1 MARLGRRFPV
11 NRWNGQDATRRL
23 IFEAGGFQAAW
34 GRFANSL
41 IKVGAMKKN
50 VAGQKIGAQLISAS
64 DGSAFSGSVTVYVTT
79 DAGTQ
84 AVGSVGS
91 GACVHEG
98 NGYHTYAPAQAET
111 NGDLLAF
118 TFTGTGA
125 IPQTVQVFTSFP
137 QSVDN
142 ATGVADIQ
150 SRLPAALVSGRIDSS
165 VGAMAAN
172 TLTATAI
179 AADAITAAKLAADV
193 TTELQT
199 GLATSSALA
208 AVAGYLDTEIAAILA
223 DTNELQTDWANGGRL
238 DLILDSRASQASVD
252 TVDTVVDAIL
262 VDTAEIGAAGAGL
275 TALPWNAA
283 WDAEVQSEVNDGLVA
298 FFTSSAALVDAVW
311 DEAIAGHAGAGSTG
325 EALSAAGAAGD
336 PWTTA
341 LPGSYSAGQAGYII
355 GNNINAT
362 VSSRATQTSVDTVD
376 AVVDAILLD
385 TAEIGAAGAGLTALA
400 SAANL
405 ATVDTVVDAILVDT
419 AEIGVAGAGLT
430 ALASAANLATLSGYV
445 DTEVAAIK
453 VVTDALPNAGAL
465 TGLQSDLDDIQA
477 RLPAA
482 LTGGGNMKVDV
493 LAISGSTESADRLE
507 RTTLAIV
514 TGTATSGGSTTTIP
528 TSALSPAG
536 TDADQFKGRIVIFDK
551 DTTTAALRGQATD
564 ITANTAGATPTLT
577 VTALTAA
584 PAAGDTFTI
593 T

>member
-1 MARLGRRFPV
+1 
-11 NRWNGQDATRRL
+11 
-23 IFEAGGFQAAW
+23 
-34 GRFANSL
+34 
-41 IKVGAMKKN
+41 MKKN
-50 VAGQKIGAQLISAS
+50 TASQKIGAQMVNAS
-64 DGSAFSGSVTVYVTT
+64 DGSAFTGSVTVYVTL

-84 AVGSVGS
+84 AIGSVGS
-91 GACVHEG
+91 GVCTHEG
-98 NGYHTYAPAQAET
+98 NGYHTYSPSQAET
-111 NGDLLAF
+111 NGDLVAF
-118 TFTGTGA
+118 TFIGTGA
-125 IPQTVQVFTSFP
+125 VPGTVQVFTSFP

-150 SRLPAALVSGRIDSS
+150 SRLPAALVSGRIDAS
-165 VGAMAAN
+165 VGDMAAN
-172 TLTATAI
+172 TLTASAI

-193 TTELQT
+193 TTELQS
-199 GLATSSALA
+199 GLATAANLA
-208 AVAGYLDTEIAAILA
+208 TVASYLDTEIAAILA

-238 DLILDSRASQASVD
+238 DLILDSRASQTSVD

-275 TALPWNAA
+275 TAVPWNAA

-311 DEAIAGHAGAGSTG
+311 DEAIAGHAVSGSTG

-336 PWTTA
+336 PWITA
-341 LPGSYSAGQAGYII
+341 LPGSYTAGQAGYIV
-355 GNNINAT
+355 GTNLDAT

-376 AVVDAILLD
+376 TVVDAILVD

-400 SAANL
+400 SATNL
-405 ATVDTVVDAILVDT
+405 ATVAAYLDTEMAAALAVLVKLDDTLVDAGGGNYIFTTAALANAPDT
-419 AEIGVAGAGLT
+419 ADWDTDERT
-430 ALASAANLATLSGYV
+430 ALRSILGIPATGTTPDDPTGGIL
-445 DTEVAAIK
+445 DTIRDQAAAIK
-453 VVTDALPNAGAL
+453 TVTDALPNAGAL
-465 TGLQSDLDDIQA
+465 TTIQADLDDLQT
-477 RLPAA
+477 RVPAA

-493 LAISGSTESADRLE
+493 IAISGSTESADRLE

-514 TGTATSGGSTTTIP
+514 TGTATTGGSTTTIP